1 MHILFALRN
10 NSARKQQL
18 TKHSILTLAA
28 TTALLFPAAAFATP
42 PAAPMTVAPSV
53 RTQLASTTAAR
64 WCAPLG
70 VPLRVARGFEKPPH
84 RYGPG
89 HRGVDLAGGS
99 TVRAPAAGIVSF
111 SGEVAGRPVLAVR
124 VNETLVYAIE
134 PLVTTLQAGD
144 PVTQCEVLGTSL
156 GHTPESSI
164 HLGVRMHDE
173 YVNPLLFLAA
183 KPRLLPLTPADVPV

>member
-1 MHILFALRN
+1 MHNLFAPPR
-10 NSARKQQL
+10 NSARKQQF
-18 TKHSILTLAA
+18 KKRRIIALAA
-28 TTALLFPAAAFATP
+28 VPALFLPAAAFATP
-42 PAAPMTVAPSV
+42 PAAPLTVAPAP
-53 RTQLASTTAAR
+53 RTQLMSTAATR

-111 SGEVAGRPVLAVR
+111 SGDVAGRPVLAVR
-124 VNETLVYAIE
+124 VDETLVYAIE

-144 PVTQCEVLGTSL
+144 AVAQCEVLGTSL

-164 HLGVRMHDE
+164 HLGVRVHDE

-183 KPRLLPLTPADVPV
+183 KPRLLPLTRADAPV